1 MTEEQI
7 NKADSINWFHTI
19 KLSNEY
25 ATKGRVGLEHCS
37 PESLTNRFGLP
48 ESLDNKTVL
57 DIGIFDGMA
66 SFEAEKRGA
75 KVTGIDIYQG
85 KGENKNGFLLA
96 REVLNS
102 NVELFEQDILDFAY
116 LNQNKREFDY
126 VLCYGVLYH
135 VDSPIDVLKAIYGL
149 LNENGEC
156 LLETAIAQADYGGRS
171 VWEFNN
177 GFDGDFTNKWY
188 CTVAGLTNVIRYVG
202 FSNIELIWTDKI
214 RATVKL
220 IK

>member
-7 NKADSINWFHTI
+7 KKADSINWFHTI
-19 KLSNEY
+19 KLSDKY
-25 ATKGRVGLEHCS
+25 TTKGRVGLDHCS

-48 ESLDNKTVL
+48 ESLENKSVL

-85 KGENKNGFLLA
+85 EGENKNGFLLA

-102 NVELFEQDILDFAY
+102 KVELFEQDILDFAY
-116 LNQNKREFDY
+116 LNQNKRKFDY

-135 VDSPIDVLKAIYGL
+135 VDSPVDVLKAIYGL
-149 LNENGEC
+149 INEGGEC
-156 LLETAIAQADYGGRS
+156 LLETAIAQADYGDKS

-177 GFDGDFTNKWY
+177 GFDGDFTNKFY
-188 CTVAGLTNVIRYVG
+188 PNLRGLANVLRYAG
-202 FSNIELIWTDKI
+202 FSQVELIYNDGI
-214 RATVKL
+214 RATVKC
-220 IK
+220 IV